1 MIVLN
6 IEQALLIS
14 TSDWLLTEAVR
25 MHEERHGRREDDEA
39 AMTVARLA
47 GGGQSV
53 RLVARARALPGVKP
67 VQADI
72 ERVRSLLRK
81 LLLLLILVGILAG
94 WLAARAS
101 TMAREIDILLSLVT
115 LLGLPTLMLV
125 IWLVVLV
132 ASHRSRGSGSLVG
145 KLLVTGLTWLAP
157 RVLKSD
163 LSREVALA
171 TVGLLA
177 GSVGRWYLSLM
188 SHLFWLA
195 YVAGALLTLTL
206 LFSVAQYDLSWGT
219 TLLSEEAIVTLM
231 GWLAT
236 LPVALGLMAPP
247 DPNWIAA
254 GRAGDVVGPERAI
267 WAHFLLAMVS
277 AYGAAPRLLLG
288 FLCTGLAW
296 RAMRR
301 LDLDVDKPGYQ
312 RLLPLLGE
320 ARTDPVVHG
329 DPPAAVS
336 ARHRKRA
343 KNAAGLPVLVGIELE
358 RRPDDWPPT
367 LPGIDVAVLGRI
379 DARSQR
385 QQLIDALTALKKPP
399 PALIALCSMLRTPDA
414 GTRRLLDSLADAART
429 ELIIVVEDG
438 QRLRERGG
446 DRGARLAD
454 WQGLGEQAGG
464 SVVELDAEQPSAAGI
479 AELHGLIKGPEKNS

>member
-1 MIVLN
+1 M
-6 IEQALLIS
+6 IS

-25 MHEERHGRREDDEA
+25 ISEERHGRRDDDDA

-47 GGGQSV
+47 GGDPGA
-53 RLVARARALPGVKP
+53 RLAARARALPGAKQA
-67 VQADI
+67 QADV
-72 ERVRSLLRK
+72 ERIRGLLRK
-81 LLLLLILVGILAG
+81 LLLLLTVVGLAAG

-101 TMAREIDILLSLVT
+101 TGAREIDILLSLVT
-115 LLGLPTLMLV
+115 LLGLPTLMLL
-125 IWLVVLV
+125 IWLIVLV
-132 ASHRSRGSGSLVG
+132 ASHRTRGSGSLIG
-145 KLLVTGLTWLAP
+145 KLMVSGVIRLAP
-157 RVLKSD
+157 RVLHSA
-163 LSREVALA
+163 LAREVALA

-219 TLLSEEAIVTLM
+219 TLLAGETVVTLV
-231 GWLAT
+231 GWLAS
-236 LPVALGLMAPP
+236 LPVALGLMMPP
-247 DPNWIAA
+247 DPSFIAA
-254 GRAGDVVGPERAI
+254 GRAGEAMGAERAI

-277 AYGAAPRLLLG
+277 AYGAAPRLLFG
-288 FLCTGLAW
+288 FMCMGLTW

-301 LDLDVDKPGYQ
+301 LNPDLEKPGYQ

-320 ARTDPVVHG
+320 GRAGPVVHG
-329 DPPAAVS
+329 QPPAAAS
-336 ARHRKRA
+336 ARHRKRPA
-343 KNAAGLPVLVGIELE
+343 NAGGLPVLVGIELE
-358 RRPDDWPPT
+358 RGPDDWPPT

-385 QQLIDALTALKKPP
+385 QPLIDALAGLKKPP
-399 PALIALCSMLRTPDA
+399 PALIGLCSMLRTPDA
-414 GTRRLLDSLADAART
+414 GTRRLLDSLADAAGT
-429 ELIIVVEDG
+429 ELIIVVENG

-454 WQGLGEQAGG
+454 WQALGELAGG
-464 SVVELDAEQPSAAGI
+464 SVVELDGEQPSAAGI
-479 AELHGLIKGPEKNS
+479 AELHRLVKATGNSS